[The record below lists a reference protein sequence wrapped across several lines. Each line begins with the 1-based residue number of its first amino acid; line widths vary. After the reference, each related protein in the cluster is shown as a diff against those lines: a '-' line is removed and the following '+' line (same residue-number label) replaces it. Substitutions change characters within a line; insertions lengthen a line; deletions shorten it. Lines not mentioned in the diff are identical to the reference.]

1 MKNKK
6 LIKHELIHLEQHKR
20 EGLILFGL
28 KYIYYHLKL
37 GYWKNPYEIEARKAM
52 GVYSKK
58 EHLEF
63 RKLLTK

>member
-1 MKNKK
+1 MT
-6 LIKHELIHLEQHKR
+6 HLEQPKL

-28 KYIYYHLKL
+28 KDRCYHLKL

-52 GVYSKK
+52 DIHNKK

-63 RKLLTK
+63 RKSLTK